1 MKHIKLF
8 EQFVN
13 EKAVAVDNK
22 LAQATLD
29 LMVQAG
35 RNFSEEFYISAFDRD
50 AIKKEYGKLPRG
62 FAAPNRPM
70 MSGSILSALAGD
82 SVYIDGNELIKG
94 SKSVMRLNKDT
105 KWSEVQS
112 ALGI

>member
-8 EQFVN
+8 EQFIS
-13 EKAVAVDNK
+13 EKTENIDSK

-29 LMVQAG
+29 LMVQMD
-35 RNFSEEFYISAFDRD
+35 RNFSERFYVSAFDRE

-70 MSGSILSALAGD
+70 TSGSILSALTGD
-82 SVYIDGNELIKG
+82 SVYIDGSELIKG
-94 SKSVMRLNKDT
+94 SKTVMRLNKDT